1 MDFPEHLVNQ
11 EIMELLVHQ
20 VVQDLRANKD
30 HVVKL
35 VLRDN
40 RALEAMMER

>member
-1 MDFPEHLVNQ
+1 LDFPEHQVSQ
-11 EIMELLVHQ
+11 EIMEILVRP

-35 VLRDN
+35 VLQDN
-40 RALEAMMER
+40 PALEAMMER